1 MDEGHNSG
9 RDSRARRKVANQRFS
24 EIEGDLRGY
33 TGRCLFVID
42 DSERF
47 CDEPVRNISHL
58 VPEEAVLKPLRGIA
72 NRVLQL
78 DWGVSQWREL
88 FFRADQEAPARDATI
103 FDPSERTTE
112 VACTGRFVCKA
123 LYHDDEYN
131 LIDGA
136 HPDFD
141 IPEVPFLT
149 ALRLDQFGTDQI
161 RQALELH
168 QKWTP
173 DFKSRPRSRR
183 ENIAWNSER
192 MKLTRVKK
200 GMEATVRSL
209 GRHWHARKTGGT
221 FDLSIVSARV
231 LTFRS
236 KLRLAGGVFYGGATS
251 VYAFPVQ
258 DDLHR
263 MVIHH
268 LTNQSDRA
276 QMHVECLEEV
286 ARASEEDSDYGVI
299 VTKELMTRGWGSLA
313 VAPQSYE
320 ELNEEDR
327 TTIRELVERHSGIGE
342 MPQPSYRQ
350 PFGRRRR
357 GNQRFR

>member
-9 RDSRARRKVANQRFS
+9 REFRARRKVANQRFG
-24 EIEGDLRGY
+24 EVEDDLRGY

-42 DSERF
+42 ESERF
-47 CDEPVRNISHL
+47 CDEPVRNVSHL
-58 VPEEAVLKPLRGIA
+58 VPEEAVLKPLRGNA

-78 DWGVSQWREL
+78 DWGVTQWREL
-88 FFRADQEAPARDATI
+88 FFKADQEAPARDATI

-112 VACTGRFVCKA
+112 VACTGRFACKA

-131 LIDGA
+131 PVDVA

-173 DFKSRPRSRR
+173 DFKSRPRSRQ
-183 ENIAWNSER
+183 ENIAWNLER
-192 MKLTRVKK
+192 MNLKNAEKR
-200 GMEATVRSL
+200 MEATVRSL
-209 GRHWHARKTGGT
+209 GRHWYARKMGGT

-251 VYAFPVQ
+251 VYALPVQ
-258 DDLHR
+258 EDLHR
-263 MVIHH
+263 MVIHY

-276 QMHVECLEEV
+276 QRHVERLEEV
-286 ARASEEDSDYGVI
+286 ARASEEGSDYGVT
-299 VTKELMTRGWGSLA
+299 VTNELMTRGWGSLA

-320 ELNEEDR
+320 ELNEQDR
-327 TTIRELVERHSGIGE
+327 TTIRGLVQRHSS
-342 MPQPSYRQ
+342 M
-350 PFGRRRR
+350 
-357 GNQRFR
+357 

>member
-9 RDSRARRKVANQRFS
+9 RNSRARRKAANQTFG
-24 EIEGDLRGY
+24 EIEDDLRGY

-47 CDEPVRNISHL
+47 CDEPVRNVSHL
-58 VPEEAVLKPLRGIA
+58 VPEEAVLKPLRGNA

-78 DWGVSQWREL
+78 DRAVTQWREL
-88 FFRADQEAPARDATI
+88 FFKADQEAPARDSTI
-103 FDPSERTTE
+103 FDPSKRTTE
-112 VACTGRFVCKA
+112 VACTGRFACKA

-131 LIDGA
+131 PIDVA

-149 ALRLDQFGTDQI
+149 ALRLEQFGTDQI

-173 DFKSRPRSRR
+173 YFKSRPRSRQ
-183 ENIAWNSER
+183 ENTAWNLER
-192 MKLTRVKK
+192 MKLKNEEKR
-200 GMEATVRSL
+200 MEATVRSL
-209 GRHWHARKTGGT
+209 GRHWYARKTGGT

-258 DDLHR
+258 EDLHR
-263 MVIHH
+263 MVIHY

-276 QMHVECLEEV
+276 QRHVERLEEV
-286 ARASEEDSDYGVI
+286 ARASEEGSDYGVT
-299 VTKELMTRGWGSLA
+299 VTNELYDERMGRPGGSSPVLRRIERAGLHHYTRTGSTA
-313 VAPQSYE
+313 
-320 ELNEEDR
+320 
-327 TTIRELVERHSGIGE
+327 
-342 MPQPSYRQ
+342 
-350 PFGRRRR
+350 
-357 GNQRFR
+357 